1 MADAPALVLD
11 LALESALPPTA
22 LWRGEGVAIAPV
34 APCARWS
41 LRLPPA
47 AAARLRELAGFHI
60 AMEINHCSF
69 ENAKLAAR
77 LGPDEWLLCAPVDA
91 AAGLERS
98 VTSALSAEAHAL
110 VDVGHR
116 YTALAL
122 EGPHAST
129 LLAAG
134 CALDLHPA
142 AFTAGAATRT
152 LFGKAEIVLWRLH
165 DAPAYRVE
173 CARTF
178 APYVYAFLREAAR
191 EFA

>member
-1 MADAPALVLD
+1 MADAVNPAL
-11 LALESALPPTA
+11 EPALPATA
-22 LWRGEGVAIAPV
+22 PWRGEGVAIAPV

-47 AAARLRELAGFHI
+47 AAGRLREVAGFRI
-60 AMEINHCSF
+60 AMEINRSTC
-69 ENAKLAAR
+69 NDDKLAAR
-77 LGPDEWLLCAPVDA
+77 LGPDEWLLCAPLDA
-91 AAGLERS
+91 AAELERS
-98 VTSALSAEAHAL
+98 VTAALGAEPHAL

-116 YTALAL
+116 YAALAL
-122 EGPHAST
+122 EGPQAPT

-134 CALDLHPA
+134 CPLDLHPGT
-142 AFTAGAATRT
+142 FSAGAATRT
-152 LFGKAEIVLWRLH
+152 LLGKAEIVLWRLH

-173 CARTF
+173 CGRSF